1 MNFIY
6 RSWNLFFEKLYALSL
21 RQMNFGRASNY
32 RVNGELHSLKQLARQ
47 WNNKPVTL
55 LDVGANVGEFTL
67 EILEAF
73 QGQTFQLYAFEPS
86 TRAWSQLKERVP
98 VQPNIHIQHV
108 ALSNEQGTADLF
120 FPKEGSALASLH
132 QRDLSHVNQS
142 FGQKEQVSI
151 TTLDRF
157 CHENAIEYIH
167 LLKIDV
173 EGHELAVLKGAKG
186 MMDRNA
192 IEVIQFEFGGTSLDS
207 RSYFKDFYQLLSPK
221 YKIYRI
227 LPKGLRELERY
238 SEKLEI
244 FQSANY
250 LAILNRQV

>member
-6 RSWNLFFEKLYALSL
+6 RTWNLFFEKLYALSL

-32 RVNGELHSLKQLARQ
+32 RVNGELHSLKQLARR
-47 WNNKPVTL
+47 WSDRPVTL
-55 LDVGANVGEFTL
+55 FDVGANVGEFTL

-73 QGQTFQLYAFEPS
+73 QGKTFQLYAFEPS

-98 VQPNIHIQHV
+98 VLPNLHIQHT
-108 ALSNEQGTADLF
+108 ALSNEEGTADLF
-120 FPKEGSALASLH
+120 FPSEGSALASLH
-132 QRDLSHVNQS
+132 QRDLSHIKQS
-142 FGQKEQVSI
+142 FEKKEQVTI
-151 TTLDRF
+151 TTLDSF
-157 CHENAIEYIH
+157 CKQKGIDIIH

-173 EGHELAVLKGAKG
+173 EGHELAVLKGARE

-207 RSYFKDFYQLLSPK
+207 RSYFKDFFQLLSPK
-221 YKIYRI
+221 YQIYRI
-227 LPKGLRELERY
+227 LPKGLRELASY

-244 FQSANY
+244 FHSANY
-250 LAILNRQV
+250 LATLRKNL